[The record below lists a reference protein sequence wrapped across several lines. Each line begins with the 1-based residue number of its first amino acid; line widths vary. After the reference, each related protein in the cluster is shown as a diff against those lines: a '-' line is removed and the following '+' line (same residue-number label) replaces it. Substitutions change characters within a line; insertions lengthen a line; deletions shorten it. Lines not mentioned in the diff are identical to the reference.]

1 MRFSMLPKT
10 PLHKK
15 FDEVILKPD
24 REKKREKDSG
34 CRSAAWAGGGGRCRC
49 PAGWTRAP
57 RGPFCPRAPLGQL
70 SASRKGHG
78 AGVRGVTPSPCFP
91 RARRCGPHGRT
102 QTCPVF
108 PASPMDPD
116 SPDSQTCVLSP
127 ETAGPGVQN
136 RRHRKGPRA
145 ARPPPQR
152 APGSASL
159 PPWGKVV
166 PLPSRR

>member
-1 MRFSMLPKT
+1 MRPGKSLLLP
-10 PLHKK
+10 
-15 FDEVILKPD
+15 EI
-24 REKKREKDSG
+24 R
-34 CRSAAWAGGGGRCRC
+34 AAGRRTGRAASVGVGRCRC
-49 PAGWTRAP
+49 PAGWTIPP

-70 SASRKGHG
+70 STSRKGHG

-127 ETAGPGVQN
+127 ERAGPGVQN
-136 RRHRKGPRA
+136 RRHRQGPRA
-145 ARPPPQR
+145 ARPPPR
-152 APGSASL
+152 SAPEPFLASL
-159 PPWGKVV
+159 GE
-166 PLPSRR
+166 R